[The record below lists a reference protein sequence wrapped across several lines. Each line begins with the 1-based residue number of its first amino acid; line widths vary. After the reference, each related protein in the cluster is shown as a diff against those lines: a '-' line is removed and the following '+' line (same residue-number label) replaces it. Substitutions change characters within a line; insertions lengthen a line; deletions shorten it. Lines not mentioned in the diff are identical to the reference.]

1 MLGRTVEVVEV
12 VEPEPKRYCRIDS
25 AQDLLNLMNATIGI
39 EVMGSQHNV
48 TPESPPNPPPAIR
61 KPIAQIKRTSS
72 AQKIAVSENWRHTEE
87 APPPPPDQLLLD
99 EQVPDPTLN
108 VAALFCDGNF
118 KSALPNERGRGGLA
132 AGALC
137 LLERL
142 RVARGHVHAVRSG
155 HHVDRWLLNRMP
167 GRTDALLH
175 FVNGILVRDPAVS
188 NRHIELS
195 SYPQFHETTQV
206 ELSLLVVQAGMLGL
220 KPFSS
225 WRALARS
232 LGERLDRHSSTH
244 EATRVTLTRPVCCAR
259 RG

>member
-1 MLGRTVEVVEV
+1 MMMGRSVEVVEV
-12 VEPEPKRYCRIDS
+12 EEPSAKRYCRIDS
-25 AQDLLNLMNATIGI
+25 AQDLLNLMNACVTGVD
-39 EVMGSQHNV
+39 VMGSQHNV
-48 TPESPPNPPPAIR
+48 TPESPPNPPVIR
-61 KPIAQIKRTSS
+61 KPIAQMKRSSS
-72 AQKIAVSENWRHTEE
+72 AQKNAVSENWRHTEE

-175 FVNGILVRDPAVS
+175 FVNGILVGDVP
-188 NRHIELS
+188 LS
-195 SYPQFHETTQV
+195 AA
-206 ELSLLVVQAGMLGL
+206 SLLN
-220 KPFSS
+220 
-225 WRALARS
+225 
-232 LGERLDRHSSTH
+232 
-244 EATRVTLTRPVCCAR
+244 
-259 RG
+259 

>member
-1 MLGRTVEVVEV
+1 MVMDNTAEVR
-12 VEPEPKRYCRIDS
+12 EPALKRCRIDS
-25 AQDLLNLMNATIGI
+25 AQDLLNLINACDA
-39 EVMGSQHNV
+39 MGSQHN
-48 TPESPPNPPPAIR
+48 TPESPTHPPAPATR
-61 KPIAQIKRTSS
+61 RPIPHVERPVKR
-72 AQKIAVSENWRHTEE
+72 ARSENWRHTEE
-87 APPPPPDQLLLD
+87 APPPPPDQLVLD

-108 VAALFCDGNF
+108 VASLFCDENF

-142 RVARGHVHAVRSG
+142 GVAQGHVHAVRSG

-175 FVNGILVRDPAVS
+175 FVNGILVS
-188 NRHIELS
+188 QLS
-195 SYPQFHETTQV
+195 TGANLPRQHK
-206 ELSLLVVQAGMLGL
+206 LDMALLVVQAGMLGL

-232 LGERLDRHSSTH
+232 LGELADRHSCRH
-244 EATRVTLTRPVCCAR
+244 YATRQTDPVCCTR